1 MAPTNK
7 LGKHHLPA
15 LDAKLQES
23 LLLNRSREGDYL
35 QLSDAVLRAAL
46 EGSRPLSAN
55 EAAILQ
61 ASPLTLRR
69 FRHLAV
75 AQRDKQTQWHAS
87 SGIVLAA
94 ASVEEDAIL
103 HSLDLYWQLQLLQV
117 EKQWQ
122 VILRLR
128 PSAPFAAQILN
139 NHAALE
145 LLDGKGQVIL
155 RGSLDADG
163 ELELPWTW
171 PQSPLTHFTA
181 HGGSFHVRLQSKI

>member
-7 LGKHHLPA
+7 LGKHSTPA

-23 LLLNRSREGDYL
+23 LLLNRSREGDFL

-55 EAAILQ
+55 EATQLQ

-69 FRHLAV
+69 FRHLALEL
-75 AQRDKQTQWHAS
+75 RDKQSQWHAS

-94 ASVEEDAIL
+94 ASGEEDAIL
-103 HSLDLYWQLQLLQV
+103 HSLDLYWQLQLLQND
-117 EKQWQ
+117 ETWQ

-128 PSAPFAAQILN
+128 PSAPFAAQLLHTN
-139 NHAALE
+139 VPLE

-163 ELELPWTW
+163 ELEAPW
-171 PQSPLTHFTA
+171 PYSQNPIAHFNA
-181 HGGSFHVRLQSKI
+181 HGGSFHVCLLSKI